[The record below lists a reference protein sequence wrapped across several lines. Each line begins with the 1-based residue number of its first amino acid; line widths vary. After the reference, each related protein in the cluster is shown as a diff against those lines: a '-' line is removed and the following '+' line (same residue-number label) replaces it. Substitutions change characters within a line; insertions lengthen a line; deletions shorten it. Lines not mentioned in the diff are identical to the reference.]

1 MNDHSQLMLKWE
13 DVTQNIGVFLLAD
26 ASNLASE
33 HCPCHGTLSQPERF
47 IC

>member
-1 MNDHSQLMLKWE
+1 MNAHSKLMIKWE
-13 DVTQNIGVFLLAD
+13 DVAQNIGVFLLAD